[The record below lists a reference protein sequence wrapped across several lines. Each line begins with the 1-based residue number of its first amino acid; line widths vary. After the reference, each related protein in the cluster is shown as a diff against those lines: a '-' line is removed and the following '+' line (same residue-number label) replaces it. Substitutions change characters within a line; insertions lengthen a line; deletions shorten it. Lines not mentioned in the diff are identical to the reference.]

1 MISRT
6 GRHAVLALA
15 AMVNRPRGGI
25 VGAGVIAR
33 EIGAPRNYLGKLLR
47 PLTRER
53 LVHSKKGK
61 GGGFRLARPA
71 GEITLFDVVEPIEH
85 ASRWEGC
92 FLGRKNCSGSAPCAL
107 HGRWKELRN
116 AYLRFLK
123 STTVADVAREG
134 WRGQGEG
141 SGLGDKLH
149 GRKK

>member
-15 AMVNRPRGGI
+15 SMANQPGSRLF
-25 VGAGVIAR
+25 GAAAIAR

-47 PLTRER
+47 PLTQEG
-53 LVHSKKGK
+53 LVKSQKGK

-71 GEITLFDVVEPIEH
+71 DEITLFDVVEPIEEV
-85 ASRWEGC
+85 SRWEGC
-92 FLGRKNCSGSAPCAL
+92 FLGRNKCTGKTPCAL
-107 HGRWKELRN
+107 HNRWKGLR
-116 AYLRFLK
+116 ASYLKFLK

-134 WRGQGEG
+134 WCDERAET
-141 SGLGDKLH
+141 

>member
-15 AMVNRPRGGI
+15 YMAKRPGSSL
-25 VGAGVIAR
+25 VGAGAIAR
-33 EIGAPRNYLGKLLR
+33 EVGAPRNYLGKLLR
-47 PLTRER
+47 PLTSEG
-53 LVHSKKGK
+53 LVRSQKGK

-92 FLGRKNCSGSAPCAL
+92 FLGRKKCSGSAPCAL
-107 HGRWKELRN
+107 HERWKELRN

-123 STTVADVAREG
+123 NTTVADVAREG
-134 WRGQGEG
+134 WKG
-141 SGLGDKLH
+141 SEAGAGGGK
-149 GRKK
+149 

>member
-15 AMVNRPRGGI
+15 SMVNRPGATL

-47 PLTRER
+47 PLTREG
-53 LVHSKKGK
+53 LVRSRKGK
-61 GGGFRLARPA
+61 GGGFRLARDA
-71 GEITLFDVVEPIEH
+71 GGITLFDVVEPIEH

-92 FLGRKNCSGSAPCAL
+92 FLGKKKCSGAASCAL
-107 HGRWKELRN
+107 HDRWKDLRN

-134 WRGQGEG
+134 WKGDGAG
-141 SGLGDKLH
+141 SGGTK
-149 GRKK
+149 